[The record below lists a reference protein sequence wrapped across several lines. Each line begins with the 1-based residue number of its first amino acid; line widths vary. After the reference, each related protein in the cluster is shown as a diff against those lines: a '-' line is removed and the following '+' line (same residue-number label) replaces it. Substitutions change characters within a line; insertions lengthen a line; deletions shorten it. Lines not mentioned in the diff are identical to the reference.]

1 VRSLV
6 EVSID
11 SEAGA
16 LEVELTGTDEL
27 VTTVELEGM
36 VELKETVELVE
47 GGVATVTGADH
58 EVDS

>member
-1 VRSLV
+1 
-6 EVSID
+6 
-11 SEAGA
+11 
-16 LEVELTGTDEL
+16 L

-47 GGVATVTGADH
+47 GGVTTVMGADH